1 MCFINC
7 RHIESAVYLQEANLY
22 SMNTVF
28 LFFFLYLKFN
38 FSSITDSGEMMCA
51 SQYRKRSI
59 YSNGDCSS
67 AKPAEPIIEPVCVG
81 RCVRK
86 GSQPIELF
94 TGQHYRCK
102 PDKKVTKTVKLLCSG
117 TSDLKSIKVKVVES
131 CKCVLTKKKRRKH
144 KKGGHR
150 RRKNKTDNKN
160 KKRKG
165 RGKSR
170 GRNRRKQ
177 RKNKKSSKLT
187 NNDR

>member
-1 MCFINC
+1 
-7 RHIESAVYLQEANLY
+7 
-22 SMNTVF
+22 MNSTRD
-28 LFFFLYLKFN
+28 N
-38 FSSITDSGEMMCA
+38 TSTQDSGEMMCA

-59 YSNGDCSS
+59 FSNGDCSS
-67 AKPAEPIIEPVCVG
+67 AKPNEPFIEPVCIG
-81 RCVRK
+81 RCVPK

-117 TSDLKSIKVKVVES
+117 TSNLKSIKVRVVES

-144 KKGGHR
+144 KKGENR

-160 KKRKG
+160 KKRKE
-165 RGKSR
+165 RRKLR